1 MKRTL
6 IALSDHRVIDLIFDA
21 LPFGVVGRWKAKG
34 KQP

>member
-6 IALSDHRVIDLIFDA
+6 IAVSDHRAVDLIFDA
-21 LPFGVVGRWKAKG
+21 LPFEVAGHWKAKG